1 MKLRQVIIAY
11 KAASL
16 ESQRLAETCAQELEA
31 QGARVLLGP
40 TGPRDNPFPV
50 FLASVHEPIDL
61 ALVLGGDG
69 SVLAATRHLAQE
81 GVPILAVKVGGH
93 LGFLAQ
99 AAEHFLPLEQTWTRL
114 REDRFAVEQRMM
126 LEAWVGEGG
135 RENREPLS
143 GPYYALN
150 EFCIKPSVQDRMPVC
165 LLEMEV
171 DGEVVDQYQGDGLII
186 GTPTGSTCYTT
197 AANGPILHPGLE
209 AIAITPICPMSLS
222 SRPLVLPPRSEIN
235 VWPLGS
241 NDDMIKLWMDGVLAT
256 SIWPGQRVDL
266 HMAPHQAQFIVL
278 DENSSYYRTLRE
290 KLQWAG
296 ALVRYKRNHQN

>member
-1 MKLRQVIIAY
+1 MELRQVIIAY
-11 KAASL
+11 KAASKD
-16 ESQRLAETCAQELEA
+16 SQRLAETCALELEA
-31 QGARVLLGP
+31 QGSRVLLGP

-69 SVLAATRHLAQE
+69 SVLAATRHLAEE

-99 AAEHFLPLEQTWTRL
+99 SVEHFLPLEQTWERL

-126 LEAWVGEGG
+126 LQAWVGEGG
-135 RENREPLS
+135 RENRELLS
-143 GPYYALN
+143 GPYSALN

-209 AIAITPICPMSLS
+209 AITVTPICPMSLS

-256 SIWPGQRVDL
+256 SVWPGQRVDL
-266 HMAPHQAQFIVL
+266 RMAPYQAQFIIL
-278 DENSSYYRTLRE
+278 DESSSYYRTLRE

-296 ALVRYKRNHQN
+296 ALVRYERNHHN

>member
-1 MKLRQVIIAY
+1 MKLQQVIIAY

-16 ESQRLAETCAQELEA
+16 DSQRLAATCAQDLEA
-31 QGARVLLGP
+31 QGVKVLLGP
-40 TGPRDNPFPV
+40 VGPRDNPFPV

-69 SVLAATRHLAQE
+69 SVLTAARFLAQE
-81 GVPILAVKVGGH
+81 SVPILAVKVGGH
-93 LGFLAQ
+93 LGFLTQ
-99 AAEHFLPLEQTWTRL
+99 ALEHFLPLEQTWARL
-114 REDRFAVEQRMM
+114 REDRYAVEQRMM
-126 LEAWVGEGG
+126 LEAWLGEGS
-135 RENREPLS
+135 RENWQPLS

-186 GTPTGSTCYTT
+186 STPTGSTCYTT

-209 AIAITPICPMSLS
+209 AIAVTPICPMSLS

-235 VWPLGS
+235 VWPLS
-241 NDDMIKLWMDGVLAT
+241 SSDDMIKLWMDGVLST
-256 SIWPGQRVDL
+256 SVWPGQRVDI
-266 HMAPHQAQFIVL
+266 HISPYQAQFIIL

-296 ALVRYKRNHQN
+296 ALVRYERNQQN